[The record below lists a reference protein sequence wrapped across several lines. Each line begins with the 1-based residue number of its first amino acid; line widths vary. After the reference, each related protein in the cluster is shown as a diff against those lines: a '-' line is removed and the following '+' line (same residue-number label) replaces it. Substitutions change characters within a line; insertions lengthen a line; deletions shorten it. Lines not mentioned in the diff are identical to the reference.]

1 MKRRYFP
8 HCSIEHY
15 FENPQCGTMGRV
27 IEWKDVENE
36 RRAWRQAGRTVVATN
51 GCFDVLHVGHLRYLQ
66 SARALGDV
74 LWVGLNDDAGVRELK
89 GPSRPVFPQ
98 EERAELLAAWEIVGG
113 VTIFPGKRATDFLRL
128 VEPDIYVKGGDYT
141 VATLDA
147 EERTVLEKCGTR
159 IEILQLVP
167 GKSTTST
174 LKKMQ
179 A

>member
-1 MKRRYFP
+1 M
-8 HCSIEHY
+8 S
-15 FENPQCGTMGRV
+15 TDMGRV
-27 IEWKDVENE
+27 IEWKDLEKE

-113 VTIFPGKRATDFLRL
+113 VTVFPGKRATEFLRS

-147 EERTVLEKCGTR
+147 EERAVLEKCGAR

-167 GKSTTST
+167 GKSTTET

-179 A
+179 T